1 MGAGSGVLS
10 AAALLAL
17 AVLVWPAHGPA
28 PGSSP
33 ASVHESVSSAERMAV
48 RWLRSPA
55 GRFSARGRTRVRR
68 SAWVADLAEVTAVG
82 LEAGLDLAAAATASA
97 RSPGVVERAPWL
109 HERLEAAH
117 AAGHPVSGCL
127 DPPLGSPAD
136 ERRDLALLV
145 AAWRLAEEAGAGAA
159 DVTAAAGVAV
169 RARRAAGERA
179 TVVAAGPRASMWLLT
194 ALPLLG
200 PLAGLL
206 VGIGPDRLYASGPA
220 RFAALVGLLLTAT
233 GWWWSRTVLARAG
246 RPGRTSGGPA

>member
-1 MGAGSGVLS
+1 MLS
-10 AAALLAL
+10 AAVLVAL
-17 AVLVWPAHGPA
+17 AVLVWPV

-33 ASVHESVSSAERMAV
+33 GRARAV
-48 RWLRSPA
+48 RRQLRSRAARLTAPRDGA
-55 GRFSARGRTRVRR
+55 ARG
-68 SAWVADLAEVTAVG
+68 SAWVADFAEVAAVG
-82 LEAGLDLAAAATASA
+82 LEAGLDLAAAALASA

-117 AAGHPVSGCL
+117 AAGQPVSACL
-127 DPPLGSPAD
+127 EPPVGSSAE

-145 AAWRLAEEAGAGAA
+145 AAWRLAEEVGAGAA
-159 DVTAAAGVAV
+159 DVTAAAGAAV

-179 TVVAAGPRASMWLLT
+179 TVVAAGPKASMVLLT

-220 RFAALVGLLLTAT
+220 RFAATVGVLLTAA

-246 RPGRTSGGPA
+246 RSGRTSGGPA